1 MTVTEPLAT
10 ESGLESMVVDELAVE
25 EVTLDLTA
33 SGISAPIDAEEE
45 QTLWRDPLLPFLVLG
60 TLSLIAVVISAFV
73 LSSGA
78 FSL

>member
-45 QTLWRDPLLPFLVLG
+45 QSLWRDPLLPFLVLG